1 MGKEGENVRGRE
13 RKSNEEREKEIG
25 RKMKREEERRGEMK
39 REKERGGVKCV
50 KKNVREWM
58 RVKECG
64 RVGMNRKR
72 RNS

>member
-1 MGKEGENVRGRE
+1 
-13 RKSNEEREKEIG
+13 
-25 RKMKREEERRGEMK
+25 MKREEERRGEMK
-39 REKERGGVKCV
+39 REKERGGGKCV